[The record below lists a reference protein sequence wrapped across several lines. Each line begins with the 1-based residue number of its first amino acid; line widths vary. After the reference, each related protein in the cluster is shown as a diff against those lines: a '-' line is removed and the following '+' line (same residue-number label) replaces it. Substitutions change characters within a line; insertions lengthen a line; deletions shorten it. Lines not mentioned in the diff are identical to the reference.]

1 MDVRP
6 IKTNLFHVHIND
18 ETGKSASFLNNVTTC
33 TFHFRKKEVG
43 LKDCIAFTAEK
54 MEIM

>member
-6 IKTNLFHVHIND
+6 IKTNLFHVHIKD

-33 TFHFRKKEVG
+33 TFHFRK
-43 LKDCIAFTAEK
+43 
-54 MEIM
+54 